1 MTEIKSTFNVEEF
14 ENYGNTNFF
23 LTADQLNSVALTES
37 RVNEQ
42 LDWLAQLLGWSGP
55 NYWNNLVSSVSQKR
69 SLQTGTFGVYNGYLY
84 PEIVEV
90 RNWENKVIIK
100 ADTRIQVGQTFYL
113 GDYSYTLLGMSQAGE
128 NYSLDFGT
136 LTEQFYTDLSGNEQL
151 KVIAPK
157 SLPSPFYRP
166 EPGVSAN
173 ASFICEIQD
182 SNLVLFPD
190 YNTERTL
197 PYKFNTFVAGGRYYF
212 NLPVT
217 FSSDTVSLSPAYDF
231 SRELWYL
238 DIPLSL
244 TTDELG
250 LEGTLT
256 YESSNLSVRVSPWT
270 NPSDW
275 GSHDKI
281 NNFRGVWSN
290 KGGKL
295 PFHFVFDALSI
306 HGFNEKI
313 SLWLGNV
320 ERSIKFDELL
330 NFVYYQTVPVS
341 PGEPDLGY
349 GKVWWNSQSGSFSVF
364 LGDPLNCGPW
374 AEVNYPEFPEFG
386 PFPDFIFPDVS
397 SFSTYTE
404 DIPEGCLVT
413 ILDMSGLDSSSG
425 IKGLTQ
431 TLLGPGQI
439 EMFRKE
445 GSVYWTPYLITFNL
459 ESDFS
464 VNAELLPPKTPVKL
478 LDSTGLSPAGVNYS
492 VSNLSLTVSESYPLL
507 LMKGSSEGPWYI
519 SPPSDLKYIGNTR
532 LFESSQDYGNPVN
545 GEMNW
550 DFSNTDPNTRL
561 ARVFYYNRWEQDLL
575 TSEWV
580 LAGDWVGVNGGTSS
594 SSVPEVVDFGA
605 VLVYCNGELLSDGES
620 LRSPNFQFSFEVDP
634 GTGTFNFLYIPLNYE
649 GCVDLPEITVS
660 DSLTS
665 AFKFDISNLVFSGLT
680 YYMSPNVADS
690 ETLLRLW
697 KSEPLHVVDS
707 VSELELLRNSNPL
720 RADVNQGPGD
730 INWER
735 YFVRLPPAYGRN
747 GKEWQKVNLVCQDF
761 GYWGSSIS
769 PEKMACP
776 PELVEPRIY
785 EQVVLYGERVDS
797 PSYLYSEPYLYSD
810 VMYDFGNSGDYNNS
824 DIVPGFDRPYDD
836 FDEAELVNYNPLHNR
851 QANTSSTGAGYGDW
865 EGIYLRSHACSSLS
879 GFLVNDLGDGSLE
892 PLPAPVWDASIYKCP
907 PLCRD
912 GKASSTVDSNHFK
925 IGYSFFVADL
935 SAAEEGCFDFE

>member
-1 MTEIKSTFNVEEF
+1 MTEIKPTFNVEEF

-23 LTADQLNSVALTES
+23 LTADQLNTVALTES

-69 SLQTGTFGVYNGYLY
+69 SLQTGTFGVYEGYLY

-90 RNWENKVIIK
+90 RNWENKVIVK

-113 GDYSYTLLGMSQAGE
+113 GDYSYILLGMSQAGR

-151 KVIAPK
+151 RVIAPK

-166 EPGVSAN
+166 DPGVSAN
-173 ASFICEIQD
+173 ASFICEIQG

-238 DIPLSL
+238 DIPLNL

-250 LEGTLT
+250 LEGALSYEGSTL
-256 YESSNLSVRVSPWT
+256 LVRVSPWT

-275 GSHDKI
+275 GNYEKI

-306 HGFNEKI
+306 HGFNERV

-320 ERSIKFDELL
+320 ERSIKFDDLL
-330 NFVYYQTVPVS
+330 DFVYYQTVPVS

-386 PFPDFIFPDVS
+386 PFPDFVFPDVS
-397 SFSTYTE
+397 SFSTYTG

-413 ILDMSGLDSSSG
+413 ILDLSGLDPSLG
-425 IKGLTQ
+425 IEGLTQ

-445 GSVYWTPYLITFNL
+445 SSEYWTPYFITFNL

-464 VNAELLPPKTPVKL
+464 VNADLLPSRTPVKL
-478 LDSTGLSPAGVNYS
+478 LDSTGLSPTGVNYS
-492 VSNLSLTVSESYPLL
+492 VSNLSLAVSESYPLL
-507 LMKGSSEGPWYI
+507 LMKGTSEGSWYI

-532 LFESSQDYGNPVN
+532 LFESSQDYEKPVD

-550 DFSNTDPNTRL
+550 DFSNPDPKTRL

-575 TSEWV
+575 TSEWT
-580 LAGDWVGVNGGTSS
+580 LAGDWVGVNDETSS

-605 VLVYCNGELLSDGES
+605 ILVYCNGELLSEGES
-620 LRSPNFQFSFEVDP
+620 LRLPNFQFSFEVDS
-634 GTGTFNFLYIPLNYE
+634 GTGTFNFLYIPLNYD
-649 GCVDLPEITVS
+649 GCVNLPKITVS

-665 AFKFDISNLVFSGLT
+665 VFKFDISNLVFSGLT
-680 YYMSPNVADS
+680 YYMSPNVVDS

-707 VSELELLRNSNPL
+707 ISELELLRNSNPL

-730 INWER
+730 INWEI

-747 GKEWQKVNLVCQDF
+747 GKEWQKVNLICQDF

-776 PELVEPRIY
+776 SELAEPRIY

-836 FDEAELVNYNPLHNR
+836 FDEAELVNYSPLHNR
-851 QANTSSTGAGYGDW
+851 QANTSSTGTGYGDW
-865 EGIYLRSHACSSLS
+865 KGIYLRSQACSSLS
-879 GFLVNDLGDGSLE
+879 GFLVNDISDGSLE

-907 PLCRD
+907 PLCID

-925 IGYSFFVADL
+925 IGYSFFAADL